1 MAAYSRVYDSRH
13 LQADCKKRDQLR
25 NPALGNR
32 VWSTFTFFT
41 LHRRYR
47 LRFDVSGF
55 DVDSVRVSVS
65 GERIVV
71 RAARLLD
78 SGERRDHIRKV
89 REASPPAQRSAAQ
102 RMCERPIIHRV
113 K

>member
-1 MAAYSRVYDSRH
+1 MTHVTCRLTAKNGISSGT
-13 LQADCKKRDQLR
+13 LR
-25 NPALGNR
+25 SVIEYGLPLL
-32 VWSTFTFFT
+32 FFT

-89 REASPPAQRSAAQ
+89 REVSPPAQRSAAQ

>member
-1 MAAYSRVYDSRH
+1 MTHVTCRLTAKDGISSGT
-13 LQADCKKRDQLR
+13 LR
-25 NPALGNR
+25 SAIEYGLPLL
-32 VWSTFTFFT
+32 FFT

-89 REASPPAQRSAAQ
+89 REASPPAQRSVCVNGPLYI
-102 RMCERPIIHRV
+102 R
-113 K
+113 